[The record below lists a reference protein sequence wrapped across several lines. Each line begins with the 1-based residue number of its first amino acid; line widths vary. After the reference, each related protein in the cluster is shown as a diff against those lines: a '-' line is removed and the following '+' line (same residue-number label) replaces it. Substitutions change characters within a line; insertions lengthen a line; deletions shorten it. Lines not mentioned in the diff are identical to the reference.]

1 MKYCSH
7 CKVYIRGNKP
17 QCPLC
22 ENSLPDALEEEET
35 LFPTVPL
42 IFESH
47 LALRITAF
55 ISIAA
60 LVISFAIK
68 EIFPSSINSP
78 LFVLLALLTMWLCL
92 IIVIRKRYNIAKTIM
107 WQVSLISI
115 FSVIWDWRI
124 GWQGWSLNYVI
135 PISCVAA
142 MFVMYITAKIMH
154 LSVRDY
160 IVYLLLDGLFG
171 FIPILFLLFDWITVY
186 YPSILCVTIS
196 IIFLAAILIFEGENI
211 KYELNKR
218 MHI

>member
-7 CKVYIRGNKP
+7 CKVYIRGDKL
-17 QCPLC
+17 QCTLC
-22 ENSLPDALEEEET
+22 ENSLPETHEEEET

-60 LVISFAIK
+60 LVVSFALK
-68 EIFPSSINSP
+68 EIFPSNINSP
-78 LFVLLALLTMWLCL
+78 LFVLLALVTMWLSL
-92 IIVIRKRYNIAKTIM
+92 IVVIRKRHNIAKTIM
-107 WQVSLISI
+107 WQVSLLSI
-115 FSVIWDWRI
+115 LSILWDWRI
-124 GWQGWSLNYVI
+124 GWRGWSLDYVL
-135 PISCVAA
+135 PISYVAA
-142 MFVMYITAKIMH
+142 MFVMYITAKIMR

-171 FIPILFLLFDWITVY
+171 IIPIVFVLFDWITVY
-186 YPSILCVTIS
+186 YPSIICVAIS
-196 IIFLAAILIFEGENI
+196 IIFLSAILIFEGENI
-211 KYELNKR
+211 KIELDKR